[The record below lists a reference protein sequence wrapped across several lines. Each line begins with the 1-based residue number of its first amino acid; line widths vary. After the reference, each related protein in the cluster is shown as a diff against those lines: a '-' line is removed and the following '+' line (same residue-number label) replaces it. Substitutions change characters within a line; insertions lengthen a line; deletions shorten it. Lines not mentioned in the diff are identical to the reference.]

1 MKNEKRLGIA
11 DLYEKKPAF
20 ADLSA
25 TNEAT
30 ELSLV
35 PEADQISRLCTLL
48 QNGCFVK
55 VRVGCSLRDL
65 LCGQFN
71 ISPDYLRDDIKVLF
85 INFSPV
91 DNVDT
96 AIVRDGIILALSAAM
111 PGLVGAAMRKDG
123 LSWMR
128 SSITYTEQEEER
140 VESEGVI
147 QLKLFNL
154 VMADLGESFLRR
166 GIYVKTDV
174 LADFLERFPD
184 EFLRKFSRITK
195 KGEVISADD
204 LSHFLTTSEG
214 WVKLSIQ

>member
-1 MKNEKRLGIA
+1 MKNENRPG
-11 DLYEKKPAF
+11 F
-20 ADLSA
+20 ADVAA

-30 ELSLV
+30 ELILV
-35 PEADQISRLCTLL
+35 PEADQIPRLCTLL
-48 QNGCFVK
+48 QHACFVK
-55 VRVGCSLRDL
+55 VRVGCTLREL

-71 ISPDYLRDDIKVLF
+71 ISPEYLRDDIKVLF

-128 SSITYTEQEEER
+128 SSITYAEQTEER
-140 VESEGVI
+140 DESDGVI

-166 GIYVKTDV
+166 GVYVRTEV
-174 LADFLERFPD
+174 LADFLGRFSI
-184 EFLRKFSRITK
+184 EFLSKFKQIFK
-195 KGEVISADD
+195 EGKDISVDE
-204 LSHFLTTSEG
+204 LVNFLAASDG
-214 WVKLSIQ
+214 WVKLSVR